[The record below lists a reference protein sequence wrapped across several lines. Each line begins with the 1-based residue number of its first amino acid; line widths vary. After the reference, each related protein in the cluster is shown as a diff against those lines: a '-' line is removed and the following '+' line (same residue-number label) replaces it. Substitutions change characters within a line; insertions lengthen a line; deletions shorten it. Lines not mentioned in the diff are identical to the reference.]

1 MPSCAK
7 VVLSSSVTVQDLPLP
22 LVLPVFQDTVGSNLK
37 MSSVVRKP
45 IAGDGANG
53 LLEEKI

>member
-37 MSSVVRKP
+37 MSSAVRKP
-45 IAGDGANG
+45 IAAMEQMDY
-53 LLEEKI
+53 